1 MARSASGTNEIES
14 LHRAQRAAQEAKR
27 AAEQMA
33 EFAHDLDA
41 ARLQAYISNPREFG
55 NQVMPVYGET
65 LSEEQLGQIAA
76 FLEASKGS
84 SGG

>member
-1 MARSASGTNEIES
+1 MSNLGAPDLSGG
-14 LHRAQRAAQEAKR
+14 RKR
-27 AAEQMA
+27 
-33 EFAHDLDA
+33 LDA
-41 ARLQAYISNPREFG
+41 AQLEAYISNPREFG
-55 NQVMPVYGET
+55 NQVMPIYGET